1 MLVLENLSHGFGEK
15 VIYKDVNIRVNKGEK
30 IGLVGANG
38 SGKSTLINI
47 LNGTI
52 LCDEGRV
59 KWEGNY
65 KVGYLDQ
72 YATIDKGKSIYDYL
86 MDAFKDLKELEAE
99 TVAYIIGSILD
110 FDDRLLSDSRGYVQG
125 WFKGNRIPDKNATR
139 IMKVANDMLKAG
151 LEK

>member
-1 MLVLENLSHGFGEK
+1 MELS
-15 VIYKDVNIRVNKGEK
+15 R
-30 IGLVGANG
+30 
-38 SGKSTLINI
+38 
-47 LNGTI
+47 
-52 LCDEGRV
+52 
-59 KWEGNY
+59 
-65 KVGYLDQ
+65 
-72 YATIDKGKSIYDYL
+72 
-86 MDAFKDLKELEAE
+86 DLKELEAE